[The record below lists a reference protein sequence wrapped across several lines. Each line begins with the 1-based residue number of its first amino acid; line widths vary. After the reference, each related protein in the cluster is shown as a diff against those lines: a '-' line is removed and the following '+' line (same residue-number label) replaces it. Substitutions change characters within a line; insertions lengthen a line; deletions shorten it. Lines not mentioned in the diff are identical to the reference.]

1 MKFIRSYSINIKTPE
16 GVSLTIEPPFSADIQ
31 VDRSMRAS
39 MNNCD
44 ITLYNLSPSTRN
56 RIYKDKYTFPQYWQ
70 MSVMAGYGENLFQ
83 IFLGNITE
91 AYSYKQNTDW
101 ITKIVAYD
109 GSYQIN
115 NGFIAE
121 SFSSGTD
128 IKNVIKQ
135 SVSSMK
141 NLFLGKLGSA
151 ADGSLTR
158 GFVALGNPFEVIQT
172 LTNNSGFIDEQT
184 LHVIGNTEVLKGDVF
199 LLDGNNIFETP
210 RRREEYLEV
219 TTIFS
224 PEIKIARIGQIVSA
238 ESRYNGQY
246 QIWGVNHT
254 LSVRG
259 DSAGDATT
267 VLSLNAG
274 AKVFKVVS

>member
-1 MKFIRSYSINIKTPE
+1 MKFDRSYSINIKNPA

-31 VDRSMRAS
+31 VDRSMRAT

-56 RIYKDKYTFPQYWQ
+56 QIYKDKYTWTQRWQ
-70 MSVMAGYGENLFQ
+70 MSVMAGYGKNLFQ

-115 NGFIAE
+115 NGFIAQ
-121 SFSSGTD
+121 SFSSGTNIKD
-128 IKNVIKQ
+128 IIKQ
-135 SVSSMK
+135 GVTSLPKMLFGSM
-141 NLFLGKLGSA
+141 GSA
-151 ADGSLTR
+151 TDGTLSR
-158 GFVALGNPFEVIQT
+158 GFVALGNPFESINT
-172 LTNNSGFIDEQT
+172 LTNNEAFVDEET
-184 LHVIGNTEVLKGDVF
+184 LHVLGNTEVLKGDVF

-210 RRREEYLEV
+210 RRRDAYLEI

-224 PEIKIARIGQIVSA
+224 PEIKIARIGQIKSA
-238 ESRYNGQY
+238 DTRYNGQY
-246 QIWGVNHT
+246 QIWGVKHT

-267 VLSLNAG
+267 ELSLNAG
-274 AKVFKVVS
+274 AKVFSEVS